1 MKSKSGRRLVLLA
14 TGAAVMVA
22 AAFPAWAYVGPGAG
36 LTLLGA
42 LWGLILAV
50 VMSVGFVILWPFRRL
65 LRRRKREAAEHTGEA
80 MEHVDDDPESTM
92 LANPPDRREER

>member
-1 MKSKSGRRLVLLA
+1 MKSESGRRLVLLA
-14 TGAAVMVA
+14 TGTAVMVA

-42 LWGLILAV
+42 LWGLVLAV
-50 VMSVGFVILWPFRRL
+50 VMSIGFVILWPFRRFM
-65 LRRRKREAAEHTGEA
+65 RRRKRKAVPQNGEG
-80 MEHVDDDPESTM
+80 MEHVDDDLESTM

>member
-1 MKSKSGRRLVLLA
+1 MKTESSRRLGLLA
-14 TGAAVMVA
+14 IGTAAMVA

-42 LWGLILAV
+42 LWGLVLAV
-50 VMSVGFVILWPFRRL
+50 VMSIGFVILWPFRRL
-65 LRRRKREAAEHTGEA
+65 MRRRKRKAASQTGDGI
-80 MEHVDDDPESTM
+80 EHVDDDPESTM

>member
-1 MKSKSGRRLVLLA
+1 MKSESGRRLVLLA
-14 TGAAVMVA
+14 TGAAVMIA

>member
-42 LWGLILAV
+42 LWGLALAV
-50 VMSVGFVILWPFRRL
+50 VMSIGFVILWPFRRL
-65 LRRRKREAAEHTGEA
+65 MRRRKRKAAPQNGEA
-80 MEHVDDDPESTM
+80 NDEVADDAENTM
-92 LANPPDRREER
+92 LANRTDRREER